1 MHTTPTT
8 SLSHLFLVSF
18 FIFCFTFSF
27 PTVYGEEASS
37 TDETLHYI
45 KQILG
50 DKFISWKNNT
60 VVAATTATSTLTS
73 STSPMIGEATT
84 TASTTVLF
92 WSGEK
97 NTLKEYVKS
106 YNDPYTTYFNAEES
120 KAFKESVKGS
130 FGGVGMSLGFKDN
143 HVIVVNTIKDT
154 PSYKAGITS
163 DDRVLKIEGTST
175 EFLPLPI
182 IVEMIRGEIGTKVH
196 ITIGKASSTDEKVY
210 TLERAKIS
218 LPILTATTTEGVFVI
233 TLHSFSEDSAEQFR
247 QALITF
253 SKTKKEKLIID
264 IRGNGGGYLESAI
277 DIASFF
283 LPKGTVILSEK
294 RGKGNDDIVHLSK
307 GFNFFGKK
315 LKVVVLI
322 DEQSASA
329 SEIVAG
335 ALHDNTVATIVG
347 KKSFGKGSV
356 QELIDICSL
365 EKKASSTLTTTSAS
379 QISASSTE
387 TCNKGS
393 IKVTVATWYTPKGI
407 SISEKG
413 IEPDVFVNFDPIQKN
428 IYGKDT
434 QLLKAIETVKG
445 NIKGVKS
452 MATTTVFTTS
462 KERKK

>member
-1 MHTTPTT
+1 MHKTQAT
-8 SLSHLFLVSF
+8 SLSHLFLLSF
-18 FIFCFTFSF
+18 FIFCFTFSL

-37 TDETLHYI
+37 TDETLRSI

-50 DKFISWKNNT
+50 NKFISWKNNT
-60 VVAATTATSTLTS
+60 TTTTATSTFAS
-73 STSPMIGEATT
+73 STPSVLGEGTT
-84 TASTTVLF
+84 TATSTVLF

-120 KAFKESVKGS
+120 KAFKENVKGS
-130 FGGVGMSLGFKDN
+130 FGGVGMSLGFRDN
-143 HVIVVNTIKDT
+143 HVIVINTIKDT
-154 PSYKAGITS
+154 PSYKAGIVS

-196 ITIGKASSTDEKVY
+196 ITIGKASKANSSSTDEKVY
-210 TLERAKIS
+210 TLERAKIN
-218 LPILTATTTEGVFVI
+218 LPILVATSTDGVFVI

-264 IRGNGGGYLESAI
+264 LRGNGGGYLESAI

-283 LPKGTVILSEK
+283 LPKGKTVVSEK

-307 GFNFFGKK
+307 GYNFFGKK
-315 LKVVVLI
+315 LKVVLLI

-335 ALHDNTVATIVG
+335 ALQDNKVATIVG

-365 EKKASSTLTTTSAS
+365 EMKASSTISTTSAS
-379 QISASSTE
+379 QMSASSTE
-387 TCNKGS
+387 SCNKGS
-393 IKVTVATWYTPKGI
+393 IKVTVATWYTPKGK

-413 IEPDVFVNFDPIQKN
+413 IEPDVLANFDPIQKN

-434 QLLKAIETVKG
+434 QLLKALEI
-445 NIKGVKS
+445 IKGVTQKAVS
-452 MATTTVFTTS
+452 TS
-462 KERKK
+462 TPVQTKKK